1 MLRVLID
8 QDFDHDILRGLWL
21 RLPLDAV
28 TAFETGLSQKNDPE
42 VLDWAARNERVI
54 LTHDRQTM
62 PAFAYDR
69 VVKGLTMSGLFVV
82 SRSLP
87 VGQAIAELELLVA
100 CSKPGEW
107 SGMVIFVPWR
117 L

>member
-8 QDFDHDILRGLWL
+8 QDFDHDILRGLRL
-21 RLPLDAV
+21 RLALDAI
-28 TAFETGLSQKNDPE
+28 TAREAGLSKKTDPE

-54 LTHDRQTM
+54 VTHDRQTM

-69 VVKGLTMSGLFVV
+69 VGEGLPMPGLFVV

-87 VGQAIAELELLVA
+87 VGQAIAELELLIT
-100 CSKPGEW
+100 CSEPGEW
-107 SGMVIFVPWR
+107 SGMVVFVPWR